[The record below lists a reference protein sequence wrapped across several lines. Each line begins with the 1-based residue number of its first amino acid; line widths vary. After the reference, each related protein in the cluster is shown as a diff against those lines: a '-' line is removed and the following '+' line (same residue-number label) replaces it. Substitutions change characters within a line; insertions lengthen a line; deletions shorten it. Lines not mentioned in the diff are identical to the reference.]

1 MMKLGELLER
11 AVRAGAS
18 DMHLTAGHF
27 PLMRLHGKV
36 QNIADEKLSNGFLSD
51 LLMNILT
58 DEQRAHLHEEK
69 ELDFA
74 YEIDALSRFRVN
86 IFFQMRGL
94 GAAFRT
100 IPTQIL
106 SLRELDMPES
116 LYVLSREKKGLVLVT
131 GPTGSGK
138 STTLAAMIDL
148 INTERADHI
157 LTIEDPIEYT
167 HRPKQSLV
175 NQRELGAHTR
185 SFSNALRSALRE
197 DPDVI
202 LVGEMR
208 DLETISLAIT
218 AAETGHLVF
227 ATLHTKSAA
236 ETVDRV
242 IDVFPSDQQGQ
253 IRTML
258 SNTLQGV
265 VAQRLLPRA
274 DQPGRVA
281 AVEVMVATPAIRNL
295 IRENKTHQIHSAIQ
309 TGKREGM
316 QTMDSVLADLYQA
329 GRILKEEALREA
341 HDKNLFK

>member
-36 QNIADEKLSNGFLSD
+36 QNIADEKLSNGLLSD

-116 LYVLSREKKGLVLVT
+116 LYALSREKKGLVLVT

-167 HRPKQSLV
+167 HAPKQSLV